1 MAVELSNHP
10 DPPSWYFRV
19 AWDLFLADDE
29 TDLDALTDEAL
40 RGYDHYELVR
50 ALALTAV
57 PLITALRGVGGEGQ
71 FQALVNDHLRLINEA
86 LSPKEYHPH
95 V

>member
-1 MAVELSNHP
+1 MELTSHP

-19 AWDLFLADDE
+19 AWDLFLTDNEDD
-29 TDLDALTDEAL
+29 LRALTEEAL
-40 RGYDHYELVR
+40 RGYDHYELIR

-57 PLITALRGVGGEGQ
+57 PMIVALRSTGGTCL
-71 FQALVNDHLRLINEA
+71 FDKLVSDHLDNINDA

>member
-19 AWDLFLADDE
+19 AWDLFLTDNEDD
-29 TDLDALTDEAL
+29 LRALTTEAL

-57 PLITALRGVGGEGQ
+57 PLIVALRETGGTRL
-71 FQALVNDHLRLINEA
+71 FDRLVADHLRHINEA
-86 LSPKEYHPH
+86 LNPKEYHPH

>member
-1 MAVELSNHP
+1 MALVDHP

-19 AWDLFLADDE
+19 AWDLFLAVDD
-29 TDLDALTDEAL
+29 DKLDAITDEAL

-57 PLITALRGVGGEGQ
+57 PLIVALRDIGGTRRFDE
-71 FQALVNDHLRLINEA
+71 LVDDHLRAINEA
-86 LSPKEYHPH
+86 LTPKEPQLP
-95 V
+95 

>member
-1 MAVELSNHP
+1 MELSHHP

-19 AWDLFLADDE
+19 AWDLFLTDNEDD
-29 TDLDALTDEAL
+29 LRALTEEAL

-57 PLITALRGVGGEGQ
+57 PMIVALRSTGGTRL
-71 FQALVNDHLRLINEA
+71 FDKLVADHLRHINDA
-86 LSPKEYHPH
+86 LNPKEYHPH

>member
-1 MAVELSNHP
+1 MALVDHP

-19 AWDLFLADDE
+19 AWDLFLAVDD
-29 TDLDALTDEAL
+29 DKLDAITDEAL

-57 PLITALRGVGGEGQ
+57 PLIVALRDIGGTRRFDE
-71 FQALVNDHLRLINEA
+71 LVDDHLGAINEA
-86 LSPKEYHPH
+86 LTPKEPQLP
-95 V
+95 

>member
-1 MAVELSNHP
+1 MELTSHP

-19 AWDLFLADDE
+19 AWDLFLTDNEDD
-29 TDLDALTDEAL
+29 LRALTEEAL
-40 RGYDHYELVR
+40 RGYDHYELIR

-57 PLITALRGVGGEGQ
+57 PMIVALRSTGGTRL
-71 FQALVNDHLRLINEA
+71 FDKLVSDHLDNINDA
-86 LSPKEYHPH
+86 LNPKEYHPH

>member
-1 MAVELSNHP
+1 MELSSHP

-19 AWDLFLADDE
+19 AWDLFLTE
-29 TDLDALTDEAL
+29 TEEELRTLTNEAL

-57 PLITALRGVGGEGQ
+57 PMIVALRSTGGTRL
-71 FQALVNDHLRLINEA
+71 FDKLVSDHLDNINDA
-86 LSPKEYHPH
+86 LNPKEYHPH